1 MAWGWAKK
9 LGKGL
14 LKVGPIA
21 ATLADMAGVPYAGR
35 IARIVQTV
43 ALTPGNGPE
52 KAAAALRAVV
62 AELPEMI
69 EQLEKQLG
77 RKVTPE
83 SADVY
88 VKGQIELHY
97 ALLKANGALT
107 EMTVKEIL

>member
-9 LGKGL
+9 LGKGI

-35 IARIVQTV
+35 IGRIVQTV
-43 ALTPGNGPE
+43 ALTPGDGQE

-62 AELPEMI
+62 AELPEVI
-69 EQLEKQLG
+69 EQLQKQLG
-77 RKVTPE
+77 CKVTPE

-88 VKGQIELHY
+88 IKGQIQLHY
-97 ALLKANGALT
+97 VLLKANGALT
-107 EMTVKEIL
+107 EMTAKEIL

>member
-9 LGKGL
+9 LGKGI

-43 ALTPGNGPE
+43 ALTSGDGQE

-62 AELPEMI
+62 EELPEMV
-69 EQLEKQLG
+69 EQLQKQLG

-83 SADVY
+83 SSDAY
-88 VKGQIELHY
+88 IKGQIQLHY

-107 EMTVKEIL
+107 EMITKEIL